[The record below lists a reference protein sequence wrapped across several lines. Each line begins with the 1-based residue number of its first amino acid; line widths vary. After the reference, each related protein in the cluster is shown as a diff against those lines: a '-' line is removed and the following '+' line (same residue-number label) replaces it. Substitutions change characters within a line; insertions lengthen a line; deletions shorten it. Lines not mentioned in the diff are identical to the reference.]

1 MGLGEQKCW
10 DFMAEAGKLKKGPR
24 LPLFANNE
32 ADGEELQILIGYYYT
47 YPHPM
52 PTLMQV

>member
-1 MGLGEQKCW
+1 
-10 DFMAEAGKLKKGPR
+10 MAEAGKLKKGPR